1 MLKLGLSDVKAERV
15 AGIPALSSQGRT
27 FGWVRDLTALQLELP
42 SQSDFADAAE
52 SQYPCPVPQADNSF
66 LDQQRQRRRLAA
78 HYAAMTDGELQ
89 KLARHAESLTE
100 LAWDALED
108 ELERRQLE
116 FPDEDS
122 ATGPRETLGL
132 RELVTVRQFRDLP
145 EALLAKGSLE
155 SAGIEC
161 FLADENLVRLDWFIS
176 NFIGGIKLN
185 VHADDEANARK
196 LLDEPILEGLYVQGV
211 GLYEQPR
218 CPKCQSLDVNFQELD
233 RPIAYMSAFL
243 RVPIPMQRSGWH
255 CHVCDAEWED
265 DGRS

>member
-1 MLKLGLSDVKAERV
+1 MA
-15 AGIPALSSQGRT
+15 T
-27 FGWVRDLTALQLELP
+27 H
-42 SQSDFADAAE
+42 FADSALP
-52 SQYPCPVPQADNSF
+52 QYPCQVSYSGESF
-66 LDQQRQRRRLAA
+66 LDQQREKRRLAA
-78 HYAAMTDGELQ
+78 NYAAMTDGELQ
-89 KLARHAESLTE
+89 LLARNADSLTE

-108 ELERRQLE
+108 ELDRRNLEPSDDDAAHEERH
-116 FPDEDS
+116 
-122 ATGPRETLGL
+122 TLQV

-185 VHADDEANARK
+185 VRAADEANARK

-218 CPKCQSLDVNFQELD
+218 CPQCQSLDVNFQELD

-243 RVPIPMQRSGWH
+243 HVPIPVQRPAWR
-255 CHVCDAEWED
+255 CHACGAEWEED
-265 DGRS
+265 ADEGTKSG